1 MSRRRWIEVIV
12 CSVFLF
18 LIVSTVNSLFSDVE
32 NAEAEATSSIEPYES
47 RTRTSYTSASS
58 HTRGRHAEPPDH
70 AIASADSADAGVD
83 EVFVRELTLCIAI
96 DCWARRGAGDGGV
109 AYALP
114 PPPPK
119 VR

>member
-1 MSRRRWIEVIV
+1 MSRRRLAQAIV
-12 CSVFLF
+12 YSVFLF
-18 LIVSTVNSLFSDVE
+18 LIVSTAYSLFSDVE
-32 NAEAEATSSIEPYES
+32 NAEAEAASSIELHES
-47 RTRTSYTSASS
+47 TTRTSYTSGSS
-58 HTRGRHAEPPDH
+58 HARRRHAESPDRVM
-70 AIASADSADAGVD
+70 ASVDSADAGVD
-83 EVFVRELTLCIAI
+83 EVFVRELTLCIAT